1 MYFPEGNSRSNKW
14 KTLVQFQN
22 HEICK
27 SLSKNFLQHV
37 KMSDPKERI
46 IKLVI
51 EKLEKLDR
59 INKREIEINEKELA
73 REVELEKL

>member
-1 MYFPEGNSRSNKW
+1 
-14 KTLVQFQN
+14 
-22 HEICK
+22 
-27 SLSKNFLQHV
+27 
-37 KMSDPKERI
+37 MSDPKERI

-59 INKREIEINEKELA
+59 IKKREIEINEKELA